1 MTPIGSAAFSALG
14 SEALPSFR
22 TVFTPAAFASS
33 QNVIDRA
40 LRGRQAL
47 ATAQRLSEAES
58 QFRRTAMDEQV
69 ASSAARK
76 LAQEEELFAMQPMVR
91 QELAGI
97 DITDDNA
104 FERLTELESSVT
116 SPADQ
121 RRLRSMR
128 AGASAIAREKSTL
141 LDRLQVLQDPQE
153 AEAIYGTAVQAAKEG
168 DPMAFRRA
176 ALSVPTYNQASSM
189 IAEESRIRAEARQ
202 AQLKS
207 RQEVEDAT
215 MTLKKYGRST
225 SKDIVASLKDSL
237 APVLASPVFAN
248 LDKSLIESNP
258 DKFITDMAM
267 AAASSGEKNMD
278 PVVRRATGLV
288 EDARRA
294 LEASAKV
301 ESARQQ
307 EMRLRGGSAD
317 SVRTGDMSPLSII
330 EQAKQQMAESQPK

>member
-97 DITDDNA
+97 DITDDHA
-104 FERLTELESSVT
+104 FERLTELESSVM

-153 AEAIYGTAVQAAKEG
+153 AEAIYGAAVQAVRD
-168 DPMAFRRA
+168 DPMALRRA
-176 ALSVPTYNQASSM
+176 ALGLPTANQASSM